1 MMATM
6 NLETVYRAQR
16 ICNLA
21 DVCLAIT
28 AYVTGGKI
36 IFKYNYSK
44 Y

>member
-1 MMATM
+1 MMATI

-28 AYVTGGKI
+28 AYVTGANTNSLLHGR
-36 IFKYNYSK
+36 
-44 Y
+44 